1 MSAQQ
6 LTIDGGEVATGRTSG
21 NRTRIDPQTGRPYPR
36 KSHPSPPSPDLSVT
50 HYRDPVVGERFRE
63 GERGQIR
70 VVCRV
75 ANIRSDG
82 IAVTHVWHAP
92 FLKDGTLGTMRT
104 SHGSEV
110 WAWIAA
116 TSNEDR

>member
-1 MSAQQ
+1 MGAQQ
-6 LTIDGGEVATGRTSG
+6 LTLDGGTPATGRTSG
-21 NRTRIDPQTGRPYPR
+21 NRTRIDPNTGRPYPR
-36 KSHPSPPSPDLSVT
+36 KSHPSPPPPDLSVVA
-50 HYRDPVVGERFRE
+50 YRDPVVGERFRE
-63 GERGQIR
+63 GAREDVR

-75 ANIRSDG
+75 ATIRSDG

-92 FLKDGTLGTMRT
+92 ILKDGTLGTMRT

-116 TSNEDR
+116 TSNEER